1 MKKSVDKCFLH
12 YGIRQED
19 MNLIEQYCQT
29 EGVDAEWLKDNIL
42 QPYQE
47 ESTKEGGIEDRKMK
61 SLINKA
67 LTRI

>member
-19 MNLIEQYCQT
+19 MHLIEQYCQT
-29 EGVDAEWLKDNIL
+29 EGIDAEWLKDNIL
-42 QPYQE
+42 EPYQE
-47 ESTKEGGIEDRKMK
+47 ESNKEGGIEDRKMK

-67 LTRI
+67 LKRI

>member
-19 MNLIEQYCQT
+19 MQLIEQYCQT
-29 EGVDAEWLKDNIL
+29 EGVDAEWLKDYIL

-67 LTRI
+67 LKRI

>member
-19 MNLIEQYCQT
+19 MQLIEQYCQT
-29 EGVDAEWLKDNIL
+29 EGVDAEWLKENIL

-61 SLINKA
+61 SIINKA
-67 LTRI
+67 LKHI